1 MHAGS
6 FLNSSPPFQ
15 PPPNLNVVSY
25 IQLDVVNSQL
35 GHGETQIDR
44 VVGEVVDPPLL
55 PKRSS
60 PRDRRPY
67 EICPVPFAAQSNS
80 QVLLHGIGGN
90 RSVVS
95 VDLLGRDGALREST
109 KRFVDKTFTCLAAA
123 YG

>member
-1 MHAGS
+1 MA
-6 FLNSSPPFQ
+6 
-15 PPPNLNVVSY
+15 SY
-25 IQLDVVNSQL
+25 IQLDEVNSQL

-55 PKRSS
+55 AKRSS
-60 PRDRRPY
+60 PRDRRPS
-67 EICPVPFAAQSNS
+67 EICPVPFAAQSDP

-95 VDLLGRDGALREST
+95 VDQRVLVDLLGLDAALREST